1 VVGALKVLT
10 SVGAKILLDLNSG
23 KIATPLILS
32 ISLLLMPI
40 SIVLE
45 VSEKELRK
53 IVNTD

>member
-1 VVGALKVLT
+1 LKVLT